1 MAGQAY
7 DGLAGSEAQPATGK
21 MKNLPRAPACSSEE
35 SSTMSIIKLDR
46 AIRKNLLLIE
56 LKISCGSQCY
66 TLYMRQN
73 MLRFSDTKYLRSLA
87 RSFGTSSQTLLATRL
102 FKEVRG

>member
-46 AIRKNLLLIE
+46 AIRKNTPHRVENIMRITVLYVVYAPKHVAILGHKVLEVFSEE
-56 LKISCGSQCY
+56 LW
-66 TLYMRQN
+66 
-73 MLRFSDTKYLRSLA
+73 D
-87 RSFGTSSQTLLATRL
+87 
-102 FKEVRG
+102 V